1 MLSRTADHLFWMARY
16 MERAENTARMLDVNY
31 QMSLLPQSEGAAERG
46 WRGLLSINEI
56 SGDFAKRNDALTP
69 ESVIDYMV
77 NDEKNGSSIRCCLM
91 AARENAR
98 AVRGT
103 LTTEVWETQNQTWLE
118 FQRMIATNAFQ
129 ESPGEAFE
137 WVKFRSHL
145 SRGVTVGTML
155 QDEAFHFLRIGS
167 FLERADNTARLLDV
181 KFHSVENGSI
191 GFGPGAAAARLRYGM
206 ALGETQSQSQSG
218 GGSQSQSQSQESG
231 KDVEFDFY
239 HWSAV
244 LRSVSGFEVY
254 RKVYRNVIRPERVAE
269 LLILRPDMPRS
280 LAACMHEVLLNLHCV
295 ANDQSKDTLRM
306 AGRLDADLKYGR
318 IDEILATGLHAYL
331 TQFLERVNALGAGIS
346 RDFLVPVAP

>member
-31 QMSLLPQSEGAAERG
+31 QTALLPQSADVAEQG
-46 WRGLLSINEI
+46 WRGLLSISELTAGFSKKYDDVTARNVM
-56 SGDFAKRNDALTP
+56 DFMVRDA
-69 ESVIDYMV
+69 D
-77 NDEKNGSSIRCCLM
+77 NGSSILACLR

-98 AVRGT
+98 AVRGA

-118 FQRMIATNAFQ
+118 FNRLLRDGAFDRD
-129 ESPGEAFE
+129 PADIFE

-155 QDEAFHFLRIGS
+155 QDEALHFLRIGT

-181 KFHSVENGSI
+181 KFHALAGEYFGADNSI
-191 GFGPGAAAARLRYGM
+191 K
-206 ALGETQSQSQSG
+206 E
-218 GGSQSQSQSQESG
+218 SQEI
-231 KDVEFDFY
+231 DFY
-239 HWSAV
+239 HWSAI

-280 LAACMHEVLLNLHCV
+280 LAACMNETV
-295 ANDQSKDTLRM
+295 ANLQLIANQQSSETLRR
-306 AGRLDADLKYGR
+306 AGRLQSDLKYGQ

-331 TQFLERVNALGAGIS
+331 TQFLDRVGDLGVGIS
-346 RDFLVPVAP
+346 RDFLVPMAA